1 MRWGLVSAICQI
13 IALFVGLPFGVFGVA
28 TAYAVAVFF
37 LFLPALA
44 YAGQP
49 LGIKTS
55 DVVRVVGP
63 QMTASLVAVACAGS
77 IQYAWLGEYPQIA
90 RVAIST
96 VVCVGVY
103 VLVVIGA
110 FKLTQ
115 PIRIALSLGRD
126 FRPTSTLRLRSSTF
140 KA

>member
-1 MRWGLVSAICQI
+1 
-13 IALFVGLPFGVFGVA
+13 VFGVA
-28 TAYAVAVFF
+28 IAYAITVFF

-49 LGIKTS
+49 LGIRTS

-63 QMTASLVAVACAGS
+63 QMTASLLAVACAGS
-77 IQYAWLGEYPQIA
+77 IQYAWLGEYHQIV

-96 VVCVGVY
+96 VVCLGVYLLVVVGV
-103 VLVVIGA
+103 

-115 PIRIALSLGRD
+115 PIRIALSLVRD
-126 FRPTSTLRLRSSTF
+126 FRPTFTLRPRSSTL